1 MDYNIN
7 PCAACIEKL
16 NNGRYDVNNINNCC
30 YETLGAFRGVQ
41 NVNQIRDLPEAQNC
55 VACVNNAIGSIGR
68 DTCDMKI
75 SPPPLFNQVPHFF
88 PGHLNR
94 EKDIKKAFDMCVS
107 DCNNTNFPN
116 SCISN
121 CVTDANAVQNNASV
135 KEGFKNL
142 SGSNNSSFPTS
153 CFMYITL
160 MIFCF
165 YLIKKA
171 LETKYTPRNHTRFY

>member
-7 PCAACIEKL
+7 PCKACIEKL

-30 YETLGAFRGVQ
+30 YETLGAFRGIQ
-41 NVNQIRDLPEAQNC
+41 NVNQIRDLPEARNC
-55 VACVNNAIGSIGR
+55 VSCVNGAINNAGR

-88 PGHLNR
+88 PGHLNKQ
-94 EKDIKKAFDMCVS
+94 KDLKKAFDMCVS
-107 DCNNTNFPN
+107 DCNNTGFPN
-116 SCISN
+116 SCIEN
-121 CVTDANAVQNNASV
+121 CITDASAVDTTVS

-142 SGSNNSSFPTS
+142 SKDNNSSTFPMS
-153 CFMYITL
+153 CCVYTVLI
-160 MIFCF
+160 IFCI

-171 LETKYTPRNHTRFY
+171 IEPSNKRSYNRR